1 MTRSSVVIA
10 GSTTAS
16 ASVILW
22 HGRLVERLH
31 RVVTLYNA
39 AAALID
45 HLVGRMLITLE
56 IIELDREFFRD
67 HAESLAS
74 SRWEGLLE
82 RP

>member
-1 MTRSSVVIA
+1 M
-10 GSTTAS
+10 
-16 ASVILW
+16 L
-22 HGRLVERLH
+22 
-31 RVVTLYNA
+31 TLYNA

-45 HLVGRMLITLE
+45 HLVGRMLATLE

-74 SRWEGLLE
+74 SRWESLLE